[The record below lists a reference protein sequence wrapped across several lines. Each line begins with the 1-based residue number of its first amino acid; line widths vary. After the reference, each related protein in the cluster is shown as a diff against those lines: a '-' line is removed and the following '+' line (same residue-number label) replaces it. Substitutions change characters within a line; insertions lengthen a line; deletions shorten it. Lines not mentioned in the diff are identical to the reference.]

1 MLRSLQQTQQRP
13 SYFFRNI
20 LYNYSITEQGQNNLK
35 HDKQLFVKPVRYNTM
50 DNYPRN
56 PFATQTGLA
65 KEVTRHKEA
74 EISDKADYRGKT
86 FTNIT

>member
-1 MLRSLQQTQQRP
+1 MLRPLQQTQQRP
-13 SYFFRNI
+13 RYLKYI
-20 LYNYSITEQGQNNLK
+20 LYHYSISDYGQ
-35 HDKQLFVKPVRYNTM
+35 KQSKTLFAKPVRYNTM